1 MTTAETRTALRQ
13 PFCGTRPAGGD
24 PDALV
29 DVSIAGGQRAQHGEQ
44 QG

>member
-1 MTTAETRTALRQ
+1 LRQ

-29 DVSIAGGQRAQHGEQ
+29 DASIAGAQAGQRAQHGEQ